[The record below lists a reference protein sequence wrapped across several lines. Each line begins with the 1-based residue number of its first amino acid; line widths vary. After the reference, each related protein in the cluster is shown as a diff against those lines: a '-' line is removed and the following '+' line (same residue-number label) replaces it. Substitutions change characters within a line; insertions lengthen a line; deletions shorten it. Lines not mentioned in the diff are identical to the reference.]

1 MEAASFEEGR
11 MNIYQRINEVRKE
24 IDYIQKDKK
33 VEGYMALT
41 HDTVTF
47 ETRKFFVEQGVVIIP
62 HLLRSTTK
70 ETGTATSKGT
80 PFIRMEA
87 TYSFDFVNMDE
98 PSDRFTV
105 EIEAH
110 ALDHGDKAPG
120 KVLSYAKKYAVLKVL
135 EIESGEEE
143 EGRAEQHKQKEEK
156 RKESTSPTDGAFDL
170 LEPADQLKARRVANT
185 VVDLWN
191 EDKQV
196 AAYEQV
202 YMGGHEGEFILAL
215 WELLRPHSSIRSA
228 LKKMHKETQ
237 K

>member
-41 HDTVTF
+41 HDTVTS
-47 ETRKFFVEQGVVIIP
+47 ETRKFFVQHGIVIVP
-62 HLLRSTTK
+62 HLLRSAVK
-70 ETGTATSKGT
+70 DTGTTTSKGT
-80 PFIRMEA
+80 PFIRLEA

-135 EIESGEEE
+135 EIESGEDD
-143 EGRAEQHKQKEEK
+143 EGRAEQHKAKPEKKE
-156 RKESTSPTDGAFDL
+156 THSPSDGA
-170 LEPADQLKARRVANT
+170 LEALSPADQMKARILANT
-185 VVDLWN
+185 VVDLWG
-191 EDKQV
+191 EDKQM
-196 AAYEQV
+196 AAYEN
-202 YMGGHEGEFILAL
+202 YYLGGHDPEIMLAA
-215 WELLRPHSSIRSA
+215 WEVMRPHKTIRSG
-228 LKKMHKETQ
+228 LKGMKKEAE

>member
-1 MEAASFEEGR
+1 
-11 MNIYQRINEVRKE
+11 MNIYQRINEVRKG

-41 HDTVTF
+41 HDTVTA
-47 ETRKFFVEQGVVIIP
+47 ETRKFFVAQGIVIVP
-62 HLLRSTTK
+62 HLLRSAVK
-70 ETGTATSKGT
+70 ETGTTTSKGT
-80 PFIRMEA
+80 PFIRLEA
-87 TYSFDFVNMDE
+87 TYSFDFVNMDD
-98 PSDRFTV
+98 PADRFTV

-135 EIESGEEE
+135 EIESGEED
-143 EGRAEQHKQKEEK
+143 EGRAEQHKPKEEK
-156 RKESTSPTDGAFDL
+156 KSNSPTDGAL
-170 LEPADQLKARRVANT
+170 EMLEPADQIKAKRVANT

-191 EDKQV
+191 EDKQT

-202 YMGGHEGEFILAL
+202 YMGGHEGEFILAI
-215 WELLRPHSSIRSA
+215 WELLRPHSAIRSG
-228 LKKMHKETQ
+228 LKKMHKEAQ

>member
-1 MEAASFEEGR
+1 
-11 MNIYQRINEVRKE
+11 MNIYQRLNAVRE
-24 IDYIQKDKK
+24 AVTYLQKDKK

-41 HDTVTF
+41 HDNVTAQ
-47 ETRKFFVEQGVVIIP
+47 TREHFVKHGIFIIP
-62 HLLRSTTK
+62 RLLKSAVRD
-70 ETGTATSKGT
+70 TGTTTSKGT
-80 PFIRMEA
+80 PFIRLEA
-87 TYSFDFVNMDE
+87 TYAFDFVNMEE

-120 KVLSYAKKYAVLKVL
+120 KVLSYAKKYAVVKVL

-143 EGRAEQHKQKEEK
+143 EGRAEQHKP
-156 RKESTSPTDGAFDL
+156 KESKASHSPTDGALADL
-170 LEPADQLKARRVANT
+170 TPSDQIKAKRIANA
-185 VVDLWN
+185 VVDLWA

-202 YMGGHEGEFILAL
+202 YASGHDNEMILAI
-215 WELLRPHSSIRSA
+215 WEVLRPHSGIRSA
-228 LKKMHKETQ
+228 LKKMKKEDE

>member
-1 MEAASFEEGR
+1 
-11 MNIYQRINEVRKE
+11 MNIFQRINEVRKQV
-24 IDYIQKDKK
+24 DYIQKDKK

-47 ETRKFFVEQGVVIIP
+47 ETRKFFVEFGIVIVP
-62 HLLRSTTK
+62 HLLRSVCK
-70 ETGTATSKGT
+70 DTGTTTSKGT
-80 PFIRMEA
+80 PFVRLEA
-87 TYSFDFVNMDE
+87 TYAFDFVNMDE
-98 PSDRFTV
+98 PTDRFTV

-143 EGRAEQHKQKEEK
+143 EGRAEQHKPKEEK
-156 RKESTSPTDGAFDL
+156 KTHSPTDGAL
-170 LEPADQLKARRVANT
+170 QALSPTDQIKARKVANA

-191 EDKQV
+191 EEKQV

-202 YMGGHEGEFILAL
+202 YMGGHEGEMIIAIWEILKPFS
-215 WELLRPHSSIRSA
+215 EIRSE
-228 LKKMHKETQ
+228 LKKMHKEAQ